1 MPRTYLPRPYLEGFG
16 AGEPG
21 AAAICVY
28 RAAIGEWKRAPVEA
42 GEAMGRHF
50 NRVDDADL
58 HKAPDLDLALAAI
71 EADAASLVNGK
82 LARGEPLGGAER
94 RLLASFFALLGV
106 RLSPRF
112 AQIGEEEA
120 RAGYQA
126 LAAVLAEMGWVFWLA
141 EPPLYFITSS
151 SPLMVAFPRREEQIG
166 PNVDIHTPSAE
177 VTLPLSSAV
186 ALHATWKRA
195 GELWRRAGDDALL
208 EINGRTCQR
217 ARAFLASPRPA
228 VPG

>member
-1 MPRTYLPRPYLEGFG
+1 VPRTYLPRPYLESFRD
-16 AGEPG
+16 GETGGPG
-21 AAAICVY
+21 VFVY
-28 RAAIGEWKRAPVEA
+28 RAAIGEWKRASVA
-42 GEAMGRHF
+42 GGDLSGPHF
-50 NRVDDADL
+50 NEIGDAAL

-71 EADAASLVNGK
+71 EADAAGLVAGK
-82 LARGEPLGGAER
+82 IARREPLSAAER
-94 RLLASFFALLGV
+94 RLLASFFGLLGV

-112 AQIGEEEA
+112 AQIEEGEA
-120 RAGYQA
+120 RAGCES
-126 LAAVLAEMGWVFWLA
+126 LTAVLEEMGWVFWLS

-151 SPLMVAFPRREEQIG
+151 SPFLVSFPRREEQIG
-166 PNVDIHTPSAE
+166 PNIDIHTPSAE

-186 ALHATWKRA
+186 ALHATWKRR

-217 ARAFLASPRPA
+217 ARAFLVSPRPA